1 MYKESDMITLKPL
14 PYKLAKRIFLSDP
27 GGMFHQRGVRL
38 NFGIKY
44 GIQGTDISII
54 NILRDVNYDH
64 YKFAFYWYP
73 GKEINFRD
81 IMLRNKLETLI
92 NGGVEFS

>member
-1 MYKESDMITLKPL
+1 MITLKPL

-54 NILRDVNYDH
+54 NVMGDVNYDH
-64 YKFAFYWYP
+64 YKVAFYYEL

-81 IMLRNKLETLI
+81 VMITNELDTLV